1 MMGMQRSLTVSGSLP
16 TLVGD
21 LAFDGPAYRV
31 DHPRREVGGQARLE
45 LDQDQRKGGADELA
59 PVGIVVLPN
68 LRAGGGLGSASSGAR
83 R

>member
-1 MMGMQRSLTVSGSLP
+1 MHERDVGVGRREA
-16 TLVGD
+16 LVGD

-45 LDQDQRKGGADELA
+45 LDQDERKGGADELA
-59 PVGIVVLPN
+59 PVGIVCSQTFAPA
-68 LRAGGGLGSASSGAR
+68 AGGSASSGAR